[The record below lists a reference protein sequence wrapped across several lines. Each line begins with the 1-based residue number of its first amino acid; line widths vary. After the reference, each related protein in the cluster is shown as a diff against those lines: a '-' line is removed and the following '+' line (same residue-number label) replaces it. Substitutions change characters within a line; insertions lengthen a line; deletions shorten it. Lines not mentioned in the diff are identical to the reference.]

1 MEYRNGKHLSGAR
14 IDCEINHPNYG
25 WIPFTCDPQDT
36 GARFDVVDLYRRL
49 NSDPT
54 TAAYIPPTQEE
65 VKAAA
70 AKKVRL
76 QRDRILMGTVDPLVS
91 NPLRWADLSV
101 EQQEAW
107 TDYRRAL
114 LNIPQ
119 QSGFPTNVT
128 WPIKPE

>member
-1 MEYRNGKHLSGAR
+1 MEYRNGKRLSGAR
-14 IDCEINHPNYG
+14 IDCEINHPKYG

-36 GARFDVVDLYRRL
+36 GAQFDVADLYRRL
-49 NSDPT
+49 SSDPT
-54 TAAYIPPTQEE
+54 TAAYIPPTREE
-65 VKAAA
+65 VNAAA

-76 QRDRILMGTVDPLVS
+76 QRDRILAAAVDPLVS

-107 TDYRRAL
+107 ADYRRAL

>member
-1 MEYRNGKHLSGAR
+1 MEYRNAKHIGQNR
-14 IDCEINHPNYG
+14 IDCEINHPTLG
-25 WIPFTCDPQDT
+25 WIPFTCDATEVGEQ
-36 GARFDVVDLYRRL
+36 FDNKDLYRRL
-49 NSDPT
+49 SSDPT
-54 TAAYIPPTQEE
+54 TAAYIPPTREE
-65 VKAAA
+65 VNAAA

-76 QRDRILMGTVDPLVS
+76 QRDRILATAVDPLVS

-101 EQQEAW
+101 EQQEVWA
-107 TDYRRAL
+107 DYRRAL

>member
-1 MEYRNGKHLSGAR
+1 MEYRNAKHIGQGR
-14 IDCEINHPNYG
+14 IDCEINHPDYG
-25 WIPFTCDPQDT
+25 WIPFTCDPKDT
-36 GARFDVVDLYRRL
+36 GAKFDVVDLYRRL
-49 NSDPT
+49 NADPA

-65 VKAAA
+65 VNAAA
-70 AKKVRL
+70 EKQVRL
-76 QRDRILMGTVDPLVS
+76 QRDRILAIVVDPLVS

-107 TDYRRAL
+107 ADYRRAL
-114 LNIPQ
+114 LDVPQ